1 MSPENENLMYTSCD
15 WRFIIGTDV
24 TKCRN
29 EGWLFC
35 TLCGKHFCEDHAC
48 QHLSAQVDKD
58 ALRDI
63 PNRDAQVEEL
73 HTWLRGDLDSE
84 SKSFFRELSPE
95 QMLDK
100 SEIELRSYFRRLL
113 QEAKRIQREIERR
126 MIYATELTG
135 GPAYR
140 RTRQLSQDAIDQARS
155 AAKSKHDLT
164 PLGLIEREAREQ
176 RARERQQRKQQVIQA
191 SIALLAE
198 QMKLGNVTIDQIK
211 KMGAKK

>member
-1 MSPENENLMYTSCD
+1 MSPENENLLYTSCSE
-15 WRFIIGTDV
+15 
-24 TKCRN
+24 CLN

-35 TLCGKHFCEDHAC
+35 TLCGKHFCDDHAC
-48 QHLSAQVDKD
+48 QHLAAQVQKD
-58 ALRDI
+58 EIREMSSDQPGQREDI
-63 PNRDAQVEEL
+63 S
-73 HTWLRGDLDSE
+73 TLDQE
-84 SKSFFRELSPE
+84 SRSFFRELSAE

-140 RTRQLSQDAIDQARS
+140 RTRQLSQDAIDAARS
-155 AAKSKHDLT
+155 KAKNKQDLT
-164 PLGLIEREAREQ
+164 PLGLLEREAREQ
-176 RARERQQRKQQVIQA
+176 RARERQQRKQQTIQA
-191 SIALLAE
+191 SIALLAA

-211 KMGAKK
+211 KMGVKK

>member
-1 MSPENENLMYTSCD
+1 MSPENENLLYTSCSQ
-15 WRFIIGTDV
+15 
-24 TKCRN
+24 CLN

-35 TLCGKHFCEDHAC
+35 TLCGKHFCDDHVC
-48 QHLSAQVDKD
+48 QHLAAQVQKD
-58 ALRDI
+58 AVRDLSSGHQTDHLEQS
-63 PNRDAQVEEL
+63 P
-73 HTWLRGDLDSE
+73 LDNE
-84 SKSFFRELSPE
+84 SSSFFRELSAE

-140 RTRQLSQDAIDQARS
+140 RTRQLSQDAIDAARS
-155 AAKSKHDLT
+155 KAKNKQDLT
-164 PLGLIEREAREQ
+164 PLGLLEREAREQ
-176 RARERQQRKQQVIQA
+176 RARERQQRKQQTIQA
-191 SIALLAE
+191 SIALLAA

-211 KMGAKK
+211 KMGVKK